1 LIVDGIGG
9 DHETMRGSIR
19 FRLLIN
25 VELDGECYSSNDRL
39 IIFKTTSYT
48 LRIVISTSYI
58 NYSNVNGD
66 EITLSMNKL
75 NNCLLYNYEELM
87 KRHLNDYQSLF
98 NRVELNLGESESMF
112 EPTDRRIELFSQN
125 PRLDPQLLTL
135 YFQFGRYLLISS
147 SRPGSQASTLQ
158 GIWNDSMTPPWN
170 SKYTININIEM
181 NYWPAG
187 PTNLIECY
195 EPLFDLIED
204 ISQTGQ
210 STAKFH
216 YGTVRFN

>member
-1 LIVDGIGG
+1 MI
-9 DHETMRGSIR
+9 GSIR

-25 VELDGECYSSNDRL
+25 VELDGKCYISADRL
-39 IIFKTTSYT
+39 IIFATNSFTI
-48 LRIVISTSYI
+48 RIVISTSYI
-58 NYSNVNGD
+58 NYCNVNGD
-66 EITLSMNKL
+66 EIKLCSDKL

-87 KRHLNDYQSLF
+87 ERHLTDYELLF
-98 NRVELNLGESESMF
+98 NRVELNVGSSERMF
-112 EPTDRRIELFSQN
+112 EPTDRRIKLFN
-125 PRLDPQLLTL
+125 ENRKLDPQLMAL

-147 SRPGSQASTLQ
+147 SRPGSQPATLQ
-158 GIWNDSMTPPWN
+158 GIWNDSMKPPWE

-195 EPLFDLIED
+195 QPLFHLIKD

-210 STAKFH
+210 STAKLH
-216 YGTVRFN
+216 YGTVRLDLF